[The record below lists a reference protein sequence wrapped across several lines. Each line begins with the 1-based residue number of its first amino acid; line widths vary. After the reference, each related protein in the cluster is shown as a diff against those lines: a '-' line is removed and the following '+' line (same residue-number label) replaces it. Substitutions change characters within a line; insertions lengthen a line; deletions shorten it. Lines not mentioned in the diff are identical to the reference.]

1 MEIQLTTTA
10 LQTLEPRTQALPAPH
25 TKCCHLVGVDG
36 TRYKVN
42 TNQEVNPSC
51 AWEDLYFL

>member
-10 LQTLEPRTQALPAPH
+10 LLERRTQAFPLPHA
-25 TKCCHLVGVDG
+25 KCCHLVEGG
-36 TRYKVN
+36 GAHYKVI

-51 AWEDLYFL
+51 AWKDLDFL